1 MSFRNYTRR
10 SNGLFFTNGSACF
23 RSAVP
28 HRTLVYMRDGTLK
41 ARGLKKNE
49 SDYLTVNG
57 VTYPGNDK
65 TLEPAKA
72 FLGEEFYLPDATLLQ
87 TLTHKSFAHGKKPYN
102 EKLAILG
109 KEYLKMHTS
118 DYAVSQDKESPL
130 SINNKNFDIVPQ
142 AMEIL
147 SSSSVTSEVCKISGI
162 ANNIFWKKRDE
173 VSNSNFHRESVDEA
187 LTVFQKLSEKEAGAP
202 TVYSKTIFA
211 LVGAVLLQHGQ
222 KKADS
227 FVSQKLL
234 SGPYSVL
241 PISQKLYRS

>member
-10 SNGLFFTNGSACF
+10 SNGVFSTVGSTCF
-23 RSAVP
+23 RPAAP
-28 HRTLVYMRDGTLK
+28 HRTLVYIRDGTLK

-49 SDYLTVNG
+49 ADYLTVNG

-65 TLEPAKA
+65 TLEPVKA
-72 FLGEEFYLPDATLLQ
+72 LLGDEFYLPDATLLQ

-118 DYAVSQDKESPL
+118 DYAVSQDTESPL

-147 SSSSVTSEVCKISGI
+147 SSASVTSEVCKISGI
-162 ANNIFWKKRDE
+162 AKNIFWKKRDE
-173 VSNSNFHRESVDEA
+173 VSILNPSNDSVDEV
-187 LTVFQKLSEKEAGAP
+187 LTSFQNLAEKEAGAP

-222 KKADS
+222 RKANA
-227 FVSQKLL
+227 FVNQKLL

-241 PISQKLYRS
+241 PISQKLFRS